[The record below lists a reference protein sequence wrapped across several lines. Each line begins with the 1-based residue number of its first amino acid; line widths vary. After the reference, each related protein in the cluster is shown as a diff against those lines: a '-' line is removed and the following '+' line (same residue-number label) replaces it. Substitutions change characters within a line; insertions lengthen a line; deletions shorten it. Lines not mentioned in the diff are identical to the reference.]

1 MLRRICPAPA
11 ESAELTLS
19 ADFPT
24 LPAPRALTFDEAV
37 WARIAWQYFVNN
49 TQSNGLANAI
59 DNQPYTTMWDTGSY
73 LMAAVKRAT
82 AQDHYARRAQCA
94 RECRSDNA
102 VVVTLADGQLPSLY
116 YHTQR
121 SIRLNSL
128 SQNESQPDWSAVD
141 ISRLLMALDI
151 VAWLYPEQTAAIA
164 RLTAPGGST
173 PYLCSRSR
181 NSR

>member
-37 WARIAWQYFVNN
+37 WARIARQYFVNN

-73 LMAAVKRAT
+73 LMAAVS
-82 AQDHYARRAQCA
+82 AQRLGIITRDELNARV
-94 RECRSDNA
+94 NA
-102 VVVTLADGQLPSLY
+102 VLTTLSSLPRPTASCRRCI
-116 YHTQR
+116 TIPSVR
-121 SIRLNSL
+121 S
-128 SQNESQPDWSAVD
+128 
-141 ISRLLMALDI
+141 
-151 VAWLYPEQTAAIA
+151 
-164 RLTAPGGST
+164 G
-173 PYLCSRSR
+173 
-181 NSR
+181 